1 MTDVRNYQLGSYALG
16 INETTTVRCQQ
27 AGAYA
32 LGIRPAEQTHNLQL
46 GAYALVNRE
55 TSSGFHYILAHQL
68 GAYALCRQ
76 SPRRYL
82 RAWTFTQDEHDFY
95 VVNFSED
102 LTLVYDKLTGQWAQW
117 RSPGYAYWRG
127 IDGCFWEGVNVA
139 CDPVSGVI
147 WRIDPEGRLD
157 DGTTPIETQ
166 VTGMLTERMR
176 EHIPCYMAELA
187 VSEGQPPAGVD
198 AGEVYFQLRSSAD
211 GQNWVDHGQVPST
224 GTGEDITVRWYGL
237 GLMKSPGHV
246 FEITDTGY
254 ARRIDGFNI
263 EVGE

>member
-102 LTLVYDKLTGQWAQW
+102 LTLVYDKLTM
-117 RSPGYAYWRG
+117 P
-127 IDGCFWEGVNVA
+127 IGVVSTVA
-139 CDPVSGVI
+139 SGKVLTSLVTLSLVSSGGLTPKVV
-147 WRIDPEGRLD
+147 WTTGRLQSR
-157 DGTTPIETQ
+157 P
-166 VTGMLTERMR
+166 
-176 EHIPCYMAELA
+176 
-187 VSEGQPPAGVD
+187 
-198 AGEVYFQLRSSAD
+198 
-211 GQNWVDHGQVPST
+211 
-224 GTGEDITVRWYGL
+224 
-237 GLMKSPGHV
+237 KSL
-246 FEITDTGY
+246 EC
-254 ARRIDGFNI
+254 
-263 EVGE
+263 